1 MFLCNSYFN
10 ILYLMFKVKCK
21 DIWLQWH
28 RPDDFVVNFEHNHNL
43 FCAFIIDFEQ
53 VIVSCAF
60 STYVSNKR
68 KSIKSAFNE
77 RNSTKTVRAH
87 YK

>member
-10 ILYLMFKVKCK
+10 ILYLMFKVKYK

-28 RPDDFVVNFEHNHNL
+28 RPDDFQHNHNL

-77 RNSTKTVRAH
+77 RNSTKTH
-87 YK
+87 HK